1 MVIGH
6 SLGEYSALC
15 VAGVLSVSDTLFLIG
30 RRAQLMEENLTSG
43 QYAMLAIGSDLK
55 SVRQLLAVS
64 ESAWAKTGIA
74 CINAPQITVVSGPVD
89 EVNHLK
95 SRLVAGGSR
104 ATLLRVP
111 YGFHSHHVDPILEH
125 FQRIAKGAT
134 MSVPTIPIASTLL
147 GEIVEKGQRD
157 VFSASYLARQARE
170 CVNFTGALEALQS
183 HARANV
189 QTSWLEIGPDAVCL
203 GLVRRSLDIPLSRLL
218 PTMKAA
224 DDNWVTTSSALAAL
238 YQAGASINWPQYYKE
253 FKSSVSL
260 LPLPTYAFDEK
271 EFWIPFAERVN
282 TTLLT
287 SQNSKKVQESS
298 TPPAATAFST
308 TSLQWIEEEKIE
320 GKAMSVTFGSHT
332 SQSSLYEVIS
342 GHVVNGLTICSL
354 SIFCDMA
361 KSAAQ
366 YVYQKLTK
374 SPKFP
379 IMNIYNVDMTH
390 ALVVPKADPQLI
402 VKTAVSYSS
411 TGNVADITFS
421 STDGAAVTEH
431 GTCKVVFENS
441 TEWFAQLSH
450 TSFLVDTRIQA
461 LKDMSVIGKAH
472 RLMKPLVYRLF
483 DDLVA
488 YSKDFQGLEE
498 VWVDP
503 DCRDAVGTVKLPSTT
518 GAGNFLYNPFWID
531 CTVHLAGFLVNS
543 SLKYPVEIACL
554 STGFESWR
562 SLEELQADEV
572 YTTYVS
578 MQEKEASNML
588 SGAAYVYNSRQK
600 LVQVTTGIRFQKMKK
615 LVLNSILRPATT
627 HTDKAVAWR
636 NDVAPVQKTTR
647 PPKLSAPTPAIQS
660 SGSSEDE
667 RGEQSTGT
675 NTPAS
680 SVGDDRS
687 VSLLDTLLSVVASE
701 SGCNISDMESDTTF
715 ADLGMDSL
723 MAITIIATF
732 QKDTGVEL
740 PATFF
745 LEHTTVAEG
754 KEALAH
760 IPQAEST
767 GKPFEESRNRLEAF
781 PTFSATSEVPTVTQ
795 SYEPGSILVGEQA
808 PSPASLVSPSAGP
821 TESVKP
827 SKAILLHGS
836 PSSTG
841 PKLFLF
847 PDGSGSPS
855 RYIQLPALGDNINVY
870 GLESPYLKAP
880 TNYTC
885 SVKAMCDSFL
895 AALKDGK
902 PTSPY
907 LLGGFSLGAIYAYEI
922 SCMLLKDQEHV
933 DGLFIIDVAVPDS
946 YGDTL
951 VTTQEEILEAGLLPP
966 SGRWTTAQKEHFART
981 IGAMTAYSP
990 TSCSPDERPK
1000 KTVLISS
1007 KTPLGSG
1014 KHSKLAR
1021 WANGNESVS
1030 RGWEELVGPVELRQ
1044 VDADHFSMFK
1054 HPAVSYIWSFALLK
1068 LDANT
1073 IWQIK
1078 TLRDIWAEQL
1088 WGIV

>member
-6 SLGEYSALC
+6 SLGEDSALC
-15 VAGVLSVSDTLFLIG
+15 VAGVLSVSDTLFLVG
-30 RRAQLMEENLTSG
+30 RRAQLMEEKLTSG
-43 QYAMLAIGSDLK
+43 EYAMLAIGSDFE
-55 SVRQLLAVS
+55 SVRQLLAVP
-64 ESAWAKTGIA
+64 ESAWTKTGIA

-89 EVNHLK
+89 EVNNLK
-95 SRLVAGGSR
+95 ARLVAEGSR

-125 FQRIAKGAT
+125 FEKIAKGAT
-134 MSVPTIPIASTLL
+134 ISVPTIPIASTLL
-147 GEIVEKGQRD
+147 GKIVGKGQRD

-189 QTSWLEIGPDAVCL
+189 QTFWVEIGPEAVCL
-203 GLVRRSLDIPLSRLL
+203 GLIRRSLDIPLNRLL

-224 DDNWVTTSSALAAL
+224 DDNWVTMSSALAAL

-271 EFWIPFAERVN
+271 EFWTLFAERVN
-282 TTLLT
+282 TTLIT
-287 SQNSKKVQESS
+287 SQNFKEVQESS
-298 TPPAATAFST
+298 TPPAAPAFST
-308 TSLQWIEEEKIE
+308 TSLQWIEEEQIE
-320 GKAMSVTFGSHT
+320 GKEISVTFGSHT

-366 YVYQKLTK
+366 YVYQKLAR
-374 SPKFP
+374 SPKTP
-379 IMNIYNVDMTH
+379 IMNIYNIDMTH
-390 ALVVPKADPQLI
+390 ALVVPKPDPHLI
-402 VKTAVSYSS
+402 VKTKVSYSS
-411 TGNVADITFS
+411 TGNVANITFS
-421 STDGAAVTEH
+421 STDGAAFTEH
-431 GTCKVVFENS
+431 GTCKVVFENN
-441 TEWFAQLSH
+441 TEWFSQLSH

-483 DDLVA
+483 DNLVA

-531 CTVHLAGFLVNS
+531 CSIHLAGFLVNS
-543 SLKYPVEIACL
+543 SLKYPAEIACL

-562 SLEELQADEV
+562 SLEELQSDEV

-578 MQEKEASNML
+578 MQEKETSNML

-600 LVQVTTGIRFQKMKK
+600 LIQVTTGIRFQKMKK
-615 LVLNSILRPATT
+615 LVLNSILRPAIT
-627 HTDKAVAWR
+627 HTDKAVTWR
-636 NDVAPVQKTTR
+636 NDVASVQKMTR
-647 PPKLSAPTPAIQS
+647 PSTLSAPTPAMQS

-745 LEHTTVAEG
+745 LEHKTVAEG
-754 KEALAH
+754 KEALAR
-760 IPQAEST
+760 IPQAEFT

-781 PTFSATSEVPTVTQ
+781 PTFSATSQAPTVTR
-795 SYEPGSILVGEQA
+795 SFEPGPILVDEQA
-808 PSPASLVSPSAGP
+808 PSSASLVSPSAGP

-827 SKAILLHGS
+827 SKAVSLHGS
-836 PSSTG
+836 LSSTG

-870 GLESPYLKAP
+870 GLESPYLEAP
-880 TNYTC
+880 TEYTC
-885 SVKAMCDSFL
+885 SVKAMCGSFL
-895 AALKDGK
+895 AALKTAQ
-902 PTSPY
+902 PTGPY
-907 LLGGFSLGAIYAYEI
+907 LLGGFSLGAIYAYEV
-922 SCMLLKDQEHV
+922 SCMLLEDQEHV
-933 DGLFIIDVAVPDS
+933 DGLFIIDMAVPKS
-946 YGDTL
+946 FGNAL
-951 VTTQEEILEAGLLPP
+951 VTTQE
-966 SGRWTTAQKEHFART
+966 
-981 IGAMTAYSP
+981 
-990 TSCSPDERPK
+990 
-1000 KTVLISS
+1000 
-1007 KTPLGSG
+1007 
-1014 KHSKLAR
+1014 
-1021 WANGNESVS
+1021 
-1030 RGWEELVGPVELRQ
+1030 
-1044 VDADHFSMFK
+1044 
-1054 HPAVSYIWSFALLK
+1054 
-1068 LDANT
+1068 
-1073 IWQIK
+1073 
-1078 TLRDIWAEQL
+1078 
-1088 WGIV
+1088 